1 MKFIDHGAG
10 GSASVLKIAEGEKPV
25 LKSGEVLIEVQYA
38 GVNRPDVMQRSGKY
52 PPPPG
57 ASPVIGLEV
66 AGTIVEVAPDVTQ
79 WKTGDAV
86 CALTPGGGYAE
97 YCAAPAVHCLPV
109 PKGLTVEQAASLP
122 ENWFT
127 VWTNIIDRGRL
138 QAGETFLVHGGSSGI
153 GLAAIQLAKAWG
165 ATVYTTVGNAMKA
178 DYCRTMGAD
187 EVWNYKDE
195 DWAAGLWKAT
205 EKRGVD
211 MILDMVGGDYVEKN
225 LRSLALEGR
234 LVQIAFLQPSKVS
247 IDCMPILVK
256 RLTFTGSTLR
266 PRTVEQK
273 AAIAQD
279 LRENVWP
286 RFESGALRTY
296 LYQTFPF
303 AAAAAAHELMESS
316 THIGKIMLAVRA
328 G

>member
-1 MKFIDHGAG
+1 MKFIDHGTG
-10 GSASVLKIAEGEKPV
+10 GPASVLKLAEGAKPV

-38 GVNRPDVMQRSGKY
+38 GVNRPDILQRSGKY

-57 ASPVIGLEV
+57 ASPVLGLEV
-66 AGTIVEVAPDVTQ
+66 AGEIVEVAPDVTQ
-79 WKTGDAV
+79 WKPGDAV

-97 YCAAPAVHCLPV
+97 YCTAPAVHCLPV
-109 PKGLTVEQAASLP
+109 PKGLTLEQAASLP

-138 QAGETFLVHGGSSGI
+138 KSGETFLVHGGSSGI

-165 ATVYTTVGNAMKA
+165 ATVYTTVGNTMKA
-178 DYCRTMGAD
+178 EVCSTMGAD

-195 DWAAGLWKAT
+195 DWAAELWKAT

-211 MILDMVGGDYVEKN
+211 VILDMVGGEYVEKN
-225 LRSLALEGR
+225 IRSLALEGR

-247 IDCMPILVK
+247 IDCMPIMIK

-266 PRTVEQK
+266 PRTIEQK
-273 AAIAQD
+273 AAIAHD
-279 LRENVWP
+279 LLEQVWP
-286 RFESGALRTY
+286 RFESGELRPY
-296 LYQTFPF
+296 LFRTFPF
-303 AAAAAAHELMESS
+303 AEASAAHALMESS
-316 THIGKIMLAVRA
+316 THIGKIVLAVR
-328 G
+328 GD